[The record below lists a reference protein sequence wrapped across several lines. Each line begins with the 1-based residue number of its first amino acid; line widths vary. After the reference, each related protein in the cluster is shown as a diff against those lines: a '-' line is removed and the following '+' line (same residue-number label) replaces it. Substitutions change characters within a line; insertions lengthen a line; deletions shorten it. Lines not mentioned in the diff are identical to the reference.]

1 MRPNMIFTVEPIFNL
16 VRSLSPLLSNR
27 RLIFSQGKRDVAI
40 SSEDNW
46 TVFTL
51 DGSL

>member
-1 MRPNMIFTVEPIFNL
+1 MRPNMIFTIEPIFNM
-16 VRSLSPLLSNR
+16 
-27 RLIFSQGKRDVAI
+27 GKKDVGI